1 MQNNKIRYLSLT
13 ATLAALIT
21 ITTAYIGHIPIP
33 LTGGYLHFGDSFIYL
48 AAAILPTPYACLAA
62 SIGAGLADLLTAPM
76 WTLPTMIIKPLVV
89 LAFSNKGNK
98 IISKRNILAS
108 ILAYFISGTGYFLA
122 NNLIFNSG
130 IAFLTSFAGSAIQS
144 FGSMF
149 IFILLGTML
158 DKAKFKKH
166 IHI

>member
-1 MQNNKIRYLSLT
+1 MQNNKIRYLTLT

-21 ITTAYIGHIPIP
+21 ITTAYIGHIPTP

-48 AAAILPTPYACLAA
+48 AATILPTPYACLAA

-76 WTLPTMIIKPLVV
+76 WTLPTMIIKPLIV

-130 IAFLTSFAGSAIQS
+130 IAFLTSFAGSAVQS

-149 IFILLGTML
+149 IFIVLGTML
-158 DKAKFKKH
+158 DKANFKKH